1 MNPEIKNLSVGS
13 LTADRLVSGPLVT
26 RARVRLDLPYERPP
40 ASLWGNTRSHWRA
53 RSRDTRQ
60 LRADVV
66 TVACSVG
73 LHRLCD
79 GRVRYV
85 TAQLVWAPGDRRP
98 RDDDNLAPMQKVACD
113 AIARGPRGDLVGL
126 QLVPDDTR
134 EHFRKLEPLILPP
147 PEPPGMWLDLHLQLQ
162 PKDAT

>member
-1 MNPEIKNLSVGS
+1 MSDS
-13 LTADRLVSGPLVT
+13 TASGLLVRLV
-26 RARVRLDLPYERPP
+26 LPYERPP
-40 ASLWGNTRSHWRA
+40 ASLWGNTRSHWRT
-53 RSRDTRQ
+53 RSRETRQ

-66 TVACSVG
+66 TMARAAG

-79 GRVRYV
+79 GQVRYV
-85 TAQLVWAPGDRRP
+85 TAQLVWAPGDRRQ

-134 EHFRKLEPLILPP
+134 RHFRKLEPLILPP
-147 PEPPGMWLDLHLQLQ
+147 PEPKRMWLELRLDFH
-162 PKDAT
+162 PAEEAR